1 MIDIINKRVL
11 DNPDKILIKYK
22 NQNISY
28 LSMNAMINNAS
39 TFINN
44 HKTDKYI
51 GIQIHNK
58 LKLLITILAAN
69 KLNLIP
75 IIYPLYP
82 NIADYIKTTKIPINL
97 TDNDIELN
105 NKSSHFNAKT
115 NYQKKTKTQFVIFT
129 SGTSGQPKACEISY
143 ENIEDS
149 LKMWNNIIKFNLN
162 DIYLNHMPLTHISGL
177 SIFYRALYYN
187 FIMELDNF
195 NNMNFL
201 QKIQNNSFNIV
212 SMVPTMIE
220 KIKSINPSLK
230 SLKNLKAIIIGGSK
244 INKEIQNIIFKSN
257 IPAYISYGMTET
269 SSGIAGYWG
278 NKSQETIYKPHNN
291 VNIYVDKSKI
301 VIQSKAVMKKYFN
314 GKKTNQIFTTSDVG
328 EINNNQLYLHNR
340 IDDIIQSGG
349 ESVSIEYV
357 KNYIESYSE
366 VKKCIIKIVPNNEW
380 GNIMHAY
387 IKFNTIIEDNM
398 LLKKLKLDLPKHM
411 IPKKIIKL

>member
-11 DNPDKILIKYK
+11 DNPDKILIKFK

-39 TFINN
+39 AFINN

-58 LKLLITILAAN
+58 IKLLITILAVN

-82 NIADYIKTTKIPINL
+82 NIADYIKITKIPINL
-97 TDNDIELN
+97 TDNNIELN
-105 NKSSHFNAKT
+105 NKKSHFNTKT
-115 NYQKKTKTQFVIFT
+115 HNQIKTKTQFVIFT

-149 LKMWNNIIKFNLN
+149 LKMWNNIIKFNIN

-187 FIMELDNF
+187 CTMELDNF
-195 NNMNFL
+195 NNITFL
-201 QKIQNNSFNIV
+201 NKAQNNSFNIV

-220 KIKSINPSLK
+220 KIKKINPNLNSLK
-230 SLKNLKAIIIGGSK
+230 KLKAIIVGGSK
-244 INKEIQNIIFKSN
+244 INKEIQDIIFQSN

-278 NKSQETIYKPHNN
+278 NKLQEALYTPHNN

-301 VIQSKAVMKKYFN
+301 VIQSKAVMKKYFK
-314 GKKTNQIFTTSDVG
+314 GQKTNQIFTTSDVG
-328 EINNNQLYLHNR
+328 KINNNQLSLHNR

-357 KNYIESYSE
+357 KNYIESYTE
-366 VKKCIIKIVPNNEW
+366 VKKCIIKIVSDNEW

-387 IKFNTIIEDNM
+387 VKFNKIIEDNI